1 MVAFDF
7 LGPLPQ
13 TKKGRQYVFL
23 MVDLFGRYAEA
34 YALTAAEK
42 TAQGCSAILVQQY
55 IPRWGCPHTFLSDRG
70 AEFTAPM
77 SREIYRMQGTVKM
90 FTSSYH
96 PQTNG
101 MVERLNHTLCQM
113 LSHLIADD
121 QKNWDEYL
129 STAIAAHKNNMSRGT
144 GLSPNEIHIGRT
156 GLSPNEIHIG
166 RYTRLPMTILE
177 GRGVKGHQ
185 SFKQD
190 QLDYL
195 ELMRA
200 RQVKAYDL
208 VKEEPID
215 QS

>member
-1 MVAFDF
+1 
-7 LGPLPQ
+7 
-13 TKKGRQYVFL
+13 
-23 MVDLFGRYAEA
+23 
-34 YALTAAEK
+34 
-42 TAQGCSAILVQQY
+42 
-55 IPRWGCPHTFLSDRG
+55 
-70 AEFTAPM
+70 
-77 SREIYRMQGTVKM
+77 MQGTVKM

-129 STAIAAHKNNMSRGT
+129 STAIAAHNNNMSRG
-144 GLSPNEIHIGRT
+144 T

-185 SFKQD
+185 SAKRD

-195 ELMRA
+195 ELMRDRHIRA
-200 RQVKAYDL
+200 YNLVREEDRLIKA
-208 VKEEPID
+208 KHQAAMTTSTP
-215 QS
+215 S